1 MERTNTTGS
10 TEAQSGSQFY
20 LPAASTTSEPTPV
33 ERFVTRLFRER
44 GDLFARVRR
53 E

>member
-1 MERTNTTGS
+1 MERPHTTGS
-10 TEAQSGSQFY
+10 TEAQTESRFY
-20 LPAASTTSEPTPV
+20 LPAGTPPTETTLV
-33 ERFVTRLFRER
+33 EWFVTRLFRER